1 MYRIFLITICLIIA
15 SFISATKYVVTDYGV
30 SSDSTVLNTQV
41 IQKVIDMA
49 AENGGGEIVIPR
61 GTYLSGALFFK
72 PGTKLTLQQGAEL
85 KGSDNI
91 ADYPLV
97 PSRME
102 GRVLNYYAALINAA
116 NVDSFSITGPGKI
129 NGNGLKFW
137 KQFWAYRDS
146 LKGIGQVATN
156 LDVHRPRLIFIR
168 DSKNIQI
175 QNAVLCNSG
184 FWTTHLYKC
193 KNIMIEN
200 CSITSPK
207 KPIAAPSTDGIDLD
221 VCSDVVIR
229 NCYISVNDD
238 AICIK
243 GGKGPLAHKLPENG
257 KIENVLIENCTA
269 EFPSPAILTMGSEC
283 VHATNIKVVNC
294 KVINC
299 SEVVLFKMRPDTYQ
313 LYENISIDGITGTS
327 KTIIKM
333 APWKQFFNLEGS
345 KEEPFGTV
353 RNIELSNVNVSCNT
367 LIEMTGNKN
376 DRVSEVSISDSN
388 VSATSTDFVN
398 KFGVKLQ
405 NVTVNNQQIEN

>member
-1 MYRIFLITICLIIA
+1 MSKHTLLLFLLIFNFTV
-15 SFISATKYVVTDYGV
+15 SARQYVVTNYGV
-30 SSDSTVLNTQV
+30 STDSTVLNTKI

-49 AENGGGEIVIPR
+49 AENGGGEIVIPQ

-72 PGTKLTLQQGAEL
+72 SNTKLTLQKGAVL

-91 ADYPLV
+91 ADYPLL

-102 GRVLNYYAALINAA
+102 GRVLDYYAALINAA
-116 NVDSFSITGPGKI
+116 DVDNFSISGPGEI

-137 KQFWAYRDS
+137 KQFWSYRDS
-146 LKGIGQVATN
+146 LKNIGQIATN

-175 QNAVLCNSG
+175 KNVNLRNSG

-193 KNIMIEN
+193 KDIEIEN
-200 CSITSPK
+200 CSIQSPK
-207 KPIAAPSTDGIDLD
+207 KPVAAPSTDGIDLD
-221 VCSDVVIR
+221 VCSNVVIR

-243 GGKGPLAHKLPENG
+243 GGKGPTAHTLPENG

-269 EFPSPAILTMGSEC
+269 EYPSPGILTMGSEC
-283 VHATNIKVVNC
+283 VHATNIKVINC
-294 KVINC
+294 KVINT
-299 SEVVLFKMRPDTYQ
+299 SEVILFKMRPDTYQ
-313 LYENISIDGITGTS
+313 TYENISVNGITGS
-327 KTIIKM
+327 CKTIIKM

-353 RNIELSNVNVSCNT
+353 RNIEISNVNVSCNT